1 MVNLRRRITSSEAAK
16 QEAEPQSNKRR
27 TRLPRVQVQEVRSLA
42 TFLTA
47 KEKEKTIVNH
57 PLSEKEVGSDNVDE
71 DNTCDGVTRLTWQ

>member
-1 MVNLRRRITSSEAAK
+1 MVNLRRRRRCSEATK
-16 QEAEPQSNKRR
+16 QEAESQSNKRR

-47 KEKEKTIVNH
+47 KEKEETIVNH
-57 PLSEKEVGSDNVDE
+57 PVSEKEVGSDDIDE